1 MKYTRT
7 LSIAA
12 LIAVLTAVSLAQT
25 SGRDVAIKYFLAGN
39 YLEAILAFEEL
50 IKDKKYASDAEV
62 VNYLGL
68 AYQNALD
75 EKKARKMFEKAVK
88 LAPDSAVYRAN
99 LAYSYL
105 MVRQLNRS
113 QSQAKKALQLDPGSV
128 PAYFVLGTADLWEK
142 KPQEAMKS
150 AEKMIEADA
159 GNSLG
164 YILKSDVLTALL
176 GIKVSTGA
184 EVKDEMDLLRQS
196 VEVLE
201 TGLSRSTGKAGRT
214 GIEQKLEVARA
225 FYDYF
230 TKDRSVPPVTGAAPE
245 PGVTPLK
252 IISNPRASYTE
263 SARSAGVQGSILI
276 AVLLGADGGVHNV
289 MKMKGLGYG
298 LDEQAIKAASRIVF
312 QPRIKDGVAVSTVK
326 LMEYTFSIY

>member
-1 MKYTRT
+1 MATMT
-7 LSIAA
+7 AA
-12 LIAVLTAVSLAQT
+12 SFAQP
-25 SGRDVAIKYFLAGN
+25 SARDVAIKQFLSGN
-39 YLEAILAFEEL
+39 DLEAILAFEEL

-75 EKKARKMFEKAVK
+75 EKKARRMFERAVK
-88 LAPDSAVYRAN
+88 LAPGDAVYRAN

-105 MVRQLNRS
+105 MVRQLNKS
-113 QSQAKKALQLDPGSV
+113 QAQAKKALEIDPKSV

-150 AEKMIEADA
+150 AEKMIAADS
-159 GNSLG
+159 GNPLG

-176 GIKVSTGA
+176 GIKVSGGA
-184 EVKDEMDLLRQS
+184 EVKDEIDLLRQS
-196 VEVLE
+196 VEALE
-201 TGLSRSTGKAGRT
+201 TGISRNAGKAGRT
-214 GIEQKLEVARA
+214 GIEQKLEAARA

-230 TKDRSVPPVTGAAPE
+230 SKDRSVPPVAGAEPE

-252 IISNPRASYTE
+252 ILSNPRASYTD
-263 SARSAGVQGSILI
+263 SARSANVQGSILI
-276 AVLLGADGGVHNV
+276 AVLLGADGRVHNI
-289 MKMKGLGYG
+289 MKVKGLGYG

-312 QPRIKDGVAVSTVK
+312 RPKTKNGVAVSTVK